1 MFRLN
6 KLAINSVILRRNAD
20 GPAENAFSCCWNLS
34 PGLAG
39 LALTC
44 LDTPRLRQSVFQN
57 SGIGTVGAIY
67 FLRLRATALALRGP
81 PAISRF

>member
-1 MFRLN
+1 MQT
-6 KLAINSVILRRNAD
+6 V
-20 GPAENAFSCCWNLS
+20 PAENAFSYCWRLS

-57 SGIGTVGAIY
+57 SGIGTVGAAG
-67 FLRLRATALALRGP
+67 RQVWTVALFNKEAYSGLPSKFRVRKRRGQNY
-81 PAISRF
+81 